1 MFPSRNEI
9 DVTNSKSDNPKYS
22 HNIFETIKEI
32 KYFLQNNL
40 IFCPS
45 CNTHLAPNM
54 INLNEIT
61 IVCENQYVRI

>member
-1 MFPSRNEI
+1 MFPSKNEM
-9 DVTNSKSDNPKYS
+9 DVTNPVDNPKNS
-22 HNIFETIKEI
+22 HNIFEIIKDI
-32 KYFLQNNL
+32 KYFLQNNI

-45 CNTHLAPNM
+45 CNTHLTPNL